1 MNFSDFFK
9 LYIEQQALPQA
20 TGVGTPQS
28 EIESYAGEHSAP
40 EPENGSP
47 MFDLRLNGIYPKD
60 FYQTISQYLYGE
72 TGENQMVSKLYA
84 CQGNQ
89 KGKTVV
95 YRAVPKD
102 VTTRINVGDWV
113 TPVRAYATEHGR
125 SNLNNDFKIITKT
138 VRYRDLW
145 NDGGSLLEWGYHPTD
160 FNDDYD
166 KQRRTDRY
174 NKIIDKIQKGEKVFK
189 INASPEDKWFGR
201 ENEYIADLY
210 KRMPFLAQQ
219 NNEVQ

>member
-1 MNFSDFFK
+1 MNFSEFFK
-9 LYIEQQALPQA
+9 LFNEQLD
-20 TGVGTPQS
+20 TPETYQ
-28 EIESYAGEHSAP
+28 GEHSAP
-40 EPENGSP
+40 EPDNGAP
-47 MFDLRLNGIYPKD
+47 MFDLRLNGIYPQD
-60 FYQTISQYLYGE
+60 FYQTISQYLHGE

-89 KGKTVV
+89 KSKTVV
-95 YRAVPKD
+95 YRAVPKETKD
-102 VTTRINVGDWV
+102 RINVGDWV

-125 SNLNNDFKIITKT
+125 ANLGNNFKLITKT

-166 KQRRTDRY
+166 KQRRAEKY
-174 NKIIDKIQKGEKVFK
+174 NKIVEKIKNGEKVFK

-210 KRMPFLAQQ
+210 RRMPFLAQNQ
-219 NNEVQ
+219 NDV